1 MARKVAPVLQSFIK
15 LCQWKKRSC
24 SDFCNKPLEYQIA
37 ELRKDIKE
45 LEERV
50 GMTDGTKNNA

>member
-1 MARKVAPVLQSFIK
+1 MCP
-15 LCQWKKRSC
+15 WKKGSG

-50 GMTDGTKNNA
+50 GMKND